1 MLFVVC
7 NINCLIFSPNLI
19 YTSEGNESIPKLT
32 FSTPFDVA
40 HDIFISLSTYLLD
53 TFEQQWDVFLDRR
66 TFRGYQRAD
75 VRTIMTLE
83 SGGMPPQVEGENE
96 GILAACYRRI
106 LQILNHEAR
115 AVKTD
120 VLRNYVEQQ
129 KEQMKRLIME
139 ITVNAMKAEGQ
150 VQKHDIFSELR
161 AKGKEKIGSGH
172 EKAAKQLKKVES
184 FDSEVSYNNF
194 VFFMR
199 LFPINFLMLMLCRS
213 RSQ

>member
-1 MLFVVC
+1 MYSRELQFWDFFHE
-7 NINCLIFSPNLI
+7 IKFTFKLLL
-19 YTSEGNESIPKLT
+19 EGNESIPKLT

-40 HDIFISLSTYLLD
+40 HDIFILLSTYLLD
-53 TFEQQWDVFLDRR
+53 TFEQQWDVFLERR

-106 LQILNHEAR
+106 LQILNNEAQ

-139 ITVNAMKAEGQ
+139 ITVNAIKAEEL
-150 VQKHDIFSELR
+150 VQKNDIFSEIR

-172 EKAAKQLKKVES
+172 EKATKQLKKVES
-184 FDSEVSYNNF
+184 FDSEVSSK
-194 VFFMR
+194 VEV
-199 LFPINFLMLMLCRS
+199 
-213 RSQ
+213 